1 MRIKFA
7 ATLGMVEFL
16 CIFAVCSIMNKGRTM
31 NVIGVICTV
40 IGAVATILGG
50 VWFILSKVFRMGQ
63 TSGRIDNIE
72 KAVTKLENVLDRLPC
87 NVHHDDITKI
97 KTVLVEKY
105 PKSSSIFSMKSSPRK
120 LNPTGEKLFA
130 AINGEQFLKDNKE
143 RLFGYISDN
152 SPLVALDVEQL
163 SYAACLSL
171 VSTPVFNS
179 MKNYVYNEPTWTLP
193 DGKHYDITINDVCFV
208 LGLRLRDMYLSEHP
222 ELSGK

>member
-1 MRIKFA
+1 M
-7 ATLGMVEFL
+7 MDFL
-16 CIFAVCSIMNKGRTM
+16 CIFAARSIMNEERTM
-31 NVIGVICTV
+31 NVIEIICTV
-40 IGAVATILGG
+40 IGAVATIRGG
-50 VWFILSKVFRMGQ
+50 VWFILSKVFKMGQ
-63 TSGRIDNIE
+63 TSVRIDNIE
-72 KAVTKLENVLDRLPC
+72 KSVTKLENMTEHLPC
-87 NVHHDDITKI
+87 NAHHDDITKI

-105 PKSSSIFSMKSSPRK
+105 PKSSSVFSMKSSPRK

-163 SYAACLSL
+163 SNAACLSL
-171 VSTPVFNS
+171 VSTPAFNS

-193 DGKHYDITINDVCFV
+193 DGKQYDITINDICFV

-222 ELSGK
+222 KLSEK

>member
-1 MRIKFA
+1 
-7 ATLGMVEFL
+7 
-16 CIFAVCSIMNKGRTM
+16 M
-31 NVIGVICTV
+31 NVIEIICTV

-50 VWFILSKVFRMGQ
+50 VWFILSKVFKMGQ
-63 TSGRIDNIE
+63 TFGRIDNIE
-72 KAVTKLENVLDRLPC
+72 KAVTKLENMKERLPC
-87 NVHHDDITKI
+87 NAHHDDITKI

-105 PKSSSIFSMKSSPRK
+105 PKSSSVFSMKSSPRK

-163 SYAACLSL
+163 SNAACLSL
-171 VSTPVFNS
+171 VSTPAFNS

-193 DGKHYDITINDVCFV
+193 DGKQYDITINDICFV

-222 ELSGK
+222 ELSEK

>member
-1 MRIKFA
+1 M
-7 ATLGMVEFL
+7 TDFL
-16 CIFAVCSIMNKGRTM
+16 CIFAARSIMNEERAM
-31 NVIGVICTV
+31 NVIEIICTV

-50 VWFILSKVFRMGQ
+50 VWFILSKVFKMGQ

-72 KAVTKLENVLDRLPC
+72 KSVTKLENMTERLPC

-105 PKSSSIFSMKSSPRK
+105 PKSSSVFSMKSSPRK

-163 SYAACLSL
+163 SNAACLSL
-171 VSTPVFNS
+171 VSTPAFNS

-193 DGKHYDITINDVCFV
+193 DGKQYDITINDICFV

-222 ELSGK
+222 EVSEK

>member
-1 MRIKFA
+1 M
-7 ATLGMVEFL
+7 MDFL
-16 CIFAVCSIMNKGRTM
+16 CIFAARSIMNEERTM
-31 NVIGVICTV
+31 NVIEIICTV

-50 VWFILSKVFRMGQ
+50 VWFILSKVFKMGL
-63 TSGRIDNIE
+63 TSVRIDNIE
-72 KAVTKLENVLDRLPC
+72 KSVTKLENMTEHLPC
-87 NVHHDDITKI
+87 NAHHDDITKI

-105 PKSSSIFSMKSSPRK
+105 PKSSSVFSMKSSPRK

-163 SYAACLSL
+163 SNAACLSL
-171 VSTPVFNS
+171 VSTPAFNS

-193 DGKHYDITINDVCFV
+193 DGKQYDITINDICFV

-222 ELSGK
+222 KLSEK

>member
-1 MRIKFA
+1 M
-7 ATLGMVEFL
+7 MDFL
-16 CIFAVCSIMNKGRTM
+16 CIFAARSIMNEERTM
-31 NVIGVICTV
+31 NVIEIICTV
-40 IGAVATILGG
+40 IGAVATILVG
-50 VWFILSKVFRMGQ
+50 VWFILSKVFKMGQ
-63 TSGRIDNIE
+63 TSVRIDNIE
-72 KAVTKLENVLDRLPC
+72 KSVTKLENMTEHLPC
-87 NVHHDDITKI
+87 NAHHDDITKI

-105 PKSSSIFSMKSSPRK
+105 PKSSSVFSMKSSPRK

-163 SYAACLSL
+163 SNAACLSL
-171 VSTPVFNS
+171 VSTPAFNS

-193 DGKHYDITINDVCFV
+193 DGKQYDITINDICFV

-222 ELSGK
+222 KLSEK